1 MKKYAKY
8 LIPLTAAL
16 LLCICLTACGAD
28 AGADNTAVST
38 TDRNT
43 ESTLTTERPWEEMMR
58 DNGETVS
65 EMVSEN
71 FSAMREESF
80 LDPQNGIISDTQPN

>member
-8 LIPLTAAL
+8 LIPPAAAL
-16 LLCICLTACGAD
+16 LLCICLTACGTGD
-28 AGADNTAVST
+28 GTDGTAVNT
-38 TDRNT
+38 TDRET
-43 ESTLTTERPWEEMMR
+43 EATLTTERPWEEMMR

-65 EMVSEN
+65 EMVSED